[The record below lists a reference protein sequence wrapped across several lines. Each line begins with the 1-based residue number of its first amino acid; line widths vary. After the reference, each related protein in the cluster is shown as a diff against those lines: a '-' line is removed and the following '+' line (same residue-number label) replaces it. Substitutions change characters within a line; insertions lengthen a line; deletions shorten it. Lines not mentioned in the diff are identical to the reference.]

1 MLAIMN
7 SLGVR
12 SLIRRNTV
20 GVAIA
25 MVLIAAWPP
34 AKAARLEQEA
44 AIQVPA
50 KAEKEMRMEH
60 AEGTFDVVVTP
71 QKADNQPA
79 EESKVGRMSI
89 DKKFHGDLEAT
100 SKGEMLAAMS
110 EVKGS
115 AGYVAMERVTGKL
128 KGKSGSFV
136 LQHNAT
142 MNRGVPELDVIVVP
156 DSGTGELVGIS
167 GKMNII
173 IGEGKHSYTLD
184 YAIAK
189 QP

>member
-79 EESKVGRMSI
+79 EESK
-89 DKKFHGDLEAT
+89 
-100 SKGEMLAAMS
+100 GEMLAAMS

-142 MNRGVPELDVIVVP
+142 MNRGVPELNVIVVP